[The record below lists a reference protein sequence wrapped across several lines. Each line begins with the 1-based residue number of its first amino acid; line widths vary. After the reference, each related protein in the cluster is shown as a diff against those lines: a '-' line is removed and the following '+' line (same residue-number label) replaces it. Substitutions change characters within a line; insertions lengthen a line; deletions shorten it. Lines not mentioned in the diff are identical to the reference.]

1 MSKNNEYRRDAR
13 LNWFRNG
20 KFIPEHR
27 VPVKIRRM
35 AQYMTP
41 ECVISSKR

>member
-1 MSKNNEYRRDAR
+1 MKNKEYRRVAN
-13 LNWFRNG
+13 LNWFLNG

-41 ECVISSKR
+41 ECVIYSKR